1 METGRGGVVHAL
13 SVPRVA
19 TPPTVAGKKLDPK
32 CDLYNLYRR
41 DGAGR
46 ISTSNNFINYV
57 SAIDHAGDGND
68 SGGQS
73 APCIRACTGKG
84 VGERGAGADDPRLRQ
99 HGVWTTRS
107 RVATLSRY
115 SIRIVNIVSYTAP
128 DVTMNFG
135 WIARSAGTLF
145 GK

>member
-1 METGRGGVVHAL
+1 MHESGTVSSGKNEMETGRGGVVHAL

-57 SAIDHAGDGND
+57 SVIDHAGDGND

-73 APCIRACTGKG
+73 APCILACTGKG
-84 VGERGAGADDPRLRQ
+84 VTEGRGRGGGPKAPS
-99 HGVWTTRS
+99 TRCLDNPVAS
-107 RVATLSRY
+107 RDTVQIFHTHR
-115 SIRIVNIVSYTAP
+115 
-128 DVTMNFG
+128 
-135 WIARSAGTLF
+135 
-145 GK
+145 